1 MAKALGEIRPGGPVL
16 LLGNDVTAAVLT
28 MPDAIAALEGSYGD
42 LATGEGVCRPRI
54 DLRFP
59 AGAGRVYQWGT
70 MEGGSA
76 RTGYAAI
83 RMKSDLLIETGPEGA
98 RTQEKYCVTPGR
110 YCGLVLL
117 LDIRSGEPL
126 ALLNDGLLQHLRVG
140 ADSALGARYAA
151 RPGSRVLGLLGS
163 GGMARSHLEALLT
176 VLPLERV
183 QVYSPTRAHREEFA
197 AEARERY
204 GLEAVAVA
212 DAASAHRGAD
222 LVAGC
227 TDAVGEVIFGEH
239 LAPGTHITCVGGRL
253 DRRAVER
260 LDVWLRLGDANAPH
274 SRPSWATDDE
284 YVVYRARPDDPVWPR
299 HRHGHT
305 RRPPQGPRRV
315 GLREL
320 LDGTARARTDDRQ
333 ITFSERGNIQGAQF
347 HAVAAL
353 IYERAR
359 ERGLG
364 REIPRD
370 WLLQDIR
377 D

>member
-1 MAKALGEIRPGGPVL
+1 MLV
-16 LLGNDVTAAVLT
+16 LGNDVTAAVLT
-28 MPDAIAALEGSYGD
+28 MPDVIAALESSYED

-59 AGAGRVYQWGT
+59 AGDGRVYQWGT

-83 RMKSDLLIETGPEGA
+83 RMKSDLLVEAGPDGA
-98 RTQEKYCVTPGR
+98 RTQEKYCVAPGR

-117 LDIRSGEPL
+117 LDIRSGEPV

-140 ADSALGARYAA
+140 ADSALGARHAA
-151 RPGSRVLGLLGS
+151 RPDSRVLGLLGS
-163 GGMARSHLEALLT
+163 GGTARSHLEALLT

-183 QVYSPTRAHREEFA
+183 QVHSPTRAHRDAFA

-204 GLEAVAVA
+204 GVEAVAVT
-212 DAASAHRGAD
+212 DGAAAHRGAD

-227 TDAVGEVIFGEH
+227 TDAVGEVVLGEH
-239 LAPGTHITCVGGRL
+239 LSPGTHLTCVGGLL

-260 LDVWLRLGDANAPH
+260 LDVWLRLGDANTPD
-274 SRPSWATDDE
+274 STPGWATSDE
-284 YVVYRARPDDPVWPR
+284 YVVYRARPDDPVWAG
-299 HRHGHT
+299 HRHGRT
-305 RRPPQGPRRV
+305 RRPPRGPRRV
-315 GLREL
+315 ALSRV
-320 LDGTARARTDDRQ
+320 LDGTERARTDDRQ

-353 IYERAR
+353 VYEKAR

-364 REIPRD
+364 HEIPRD
-370 WLLQDIR
+370 LLLQDIR